1 MFLKKSLALC
11 VPLIMSFAAVSSA
24 VAQPA
29 QAPATLVAQGSDSSA
44 STTTTTTTTTSSSSS
59 DDASGSDQDLDST
72 TAESLMRNRPYGATP
87 EEAFTKARETELK
100 TFEAFTTGSGTSF
113 GSRALKAVCTPLV
126 ALESIPLKLND
137 QKVEG
142 NDATLSYAAQK
153 PDVDLQI
160 TAHLKKND
168 KGWRLFR
175 REMRGTKNSDSAKEI
190 VTAFTTQLPGETS
203 MLSLAMVLL
212 VIAGITSTVG
222 SIWLIINAFRKHWA
236 WGLGSLF
243 FPIVQLVFVFAN
255 WPLAKKPFLVIL
267 GSLVLF
273 CGGCAIPGYYM
284 ASSSAEMTTLMEQL
298 NKLNI
303 SE

>member
-29 QAPATLVAQGSDSSA
+29 QAPATLVAQGSDS

-126 ALESIPLKLND
+126 ADGVHS
-137 QKVEG
+137 
-142 NDATLSYAAQK
+142 AQA
-153 PDVDLQI
+153 QRS
-160 TAHLKKND
+160 
-168 KGWRLFR
+168 KG
-175 REMRGTKNSDSAKEI
+175 
-190 VTAFTTQLPGETS
+190 
-203 MLSLAMVLL
+203 
-212 VIAGITSTVG
+212 
-222 SIWLIINAFRKHWA
+222 
-236 WGLGSLF
+236 
-243 FPIVQLVFVFAN
+243 
-255 WPLAKKPFLVIL
+255 
-267 GSLVLF
+267 
-273 CGGCAIPGYYM
+273 
-284 ASSSAEMTTLMEQL
+284 
-298 NKLNI
+298 
-303 SE
+303 